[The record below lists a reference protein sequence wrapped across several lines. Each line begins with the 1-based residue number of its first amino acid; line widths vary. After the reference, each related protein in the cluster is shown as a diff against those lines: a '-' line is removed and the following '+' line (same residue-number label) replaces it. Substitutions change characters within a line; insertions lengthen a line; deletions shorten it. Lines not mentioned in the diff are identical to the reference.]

1 MSHPIY
7 LSQWDVVG
15 MTMDPLLAAVRS
27 LEFDTVNLARLELVV
42 ESYLSGGSMLSIAEG
57 NAREPLTF
65 SFR

>member
-1 MSHPIY
+1 
-7 LSQWDVVG
+7 
-15 MTMDPLLAAVRS
+15 MDPLLAAVRS